1 MHSLI
6 LRSFLL
12 VSGLALLC
20 TSPSFA
26 QPSSL
31 PRTLHVLSLDQAIS
45 RSLGVGEEITLAEG
59 GVHAAEGNEEV
70 AFSGFLPQISAG
82 VNYTLTIKS
91 QYSGLSSLPDTGVE
105 GALAQIFKNFPFGKE
120 NQWNLSLN
128 ASENIFNGGR
138 LIALNDAAKARKKS
152 ADIDLTAAQ
161 AQLVLS
167 VTQSYYDAILADT
180 IVKISRDALD
190 QAQKVYDL
198 TNLSYQVG
206 EKAEFDA
213 LTAKVARDNQ
223 IPVVIQSEDSRAQA
237 YYRLKQLLN
246 YSLDD
251 SLQLTTPIVDSQAR
265 FAMMSDTATEKRSS
279 VIQAGLNIDAS
290 NAQVRI
296 AESAHWP
303 QISISSSYAPV
314 AYPNNFF
321 PNWSDWYTN
330 WTAAVNV
337 SIPIYTGGNISGNV
351 DMAEAAVEQAN
362 ARMEQAREAA
372 AMDSRVSYDALHSA
386 EANLRSTAS
395 TASEA
400 KRAYDIAAVRYA
412 QGISTEV
419 ELNDSRIQ
427 EEQARA
433 NSARA
438 VRDYQVARAKLALL
452 KDLPVNP
459 ALGSTN
465 SQSGMSQPQQSFG
478 TSSTMQA
485 VPLTFTPANTTTP
498 SLGSPTGQ

>member
-1 MHSLI
+1 MTSL
-6 LRSFLL
+6 SM
-12 VSGLALLC
+12 
-20 TSPSFA
+20 
-26 QPSSL
+26 
-31 PRTLHVLSLDQAIS
+31 TLHVLSLDQAIN

-82 VNYTLTIKS
+82 ANYTLTIKS

-198 TNLSYQVG
+198 TNLAYQVG

-251 SLQLTTPIVDSQAR
+251 SLELTTPIVDSQAR

-372 AMDSRVSYDALHSA
+372 AMDSRVSFDALHSA
-386 EANLRSTAS
+386 EANLRSTSS

-400 KRAYDIAAVRYA
+400 KRAYDIASVRYQ

-438 VRDYQVARAKLALL
+438 VRNYQVARAKLALL
-452 KDLPVNP
+452 KDLPVSQ
-459 ALGSTN
+459 GSVS
-465 SQSGMSQPQQSFG
+465 SQSSTSQSQQSFG

-485 VPLTFTPANTTTP
+485 APLTFTPANTTTS

>member
-1 MHSLI
+1 MRKFFSSHPLFLFGQAGLLTAILFVNGQALAQSEVHS
-6 LRSFLL
+6 
-12 VSGLALLC
+12 
-20 TSPSFA
+20 
-26 QPSSL
+26 
-31 PRTLHVLSLDQAIS
+31 LSLDDAIH
-45 RSLGVGEEITLAEG
+45 RALGVGEEIALAKG
-59 GVHAAEGNEEV
+59 GVQSAEGNQSI
-70 AFSGFLPQISAG
+70 ATSGMLPQISASG
-82 VNYTLTIKS
+82 NYTLTIKS
-91 QYSGLSSLPDTGVE
+91 QYSALASLPDTGVN
-105 GALAQIFKNFPFGKE
+105 GALNSLFKNLPFGKK
-120 NQWNLSLN
+120 NQWTLGLN
-128 ASENIFNGGR
+128 ASENIFTGGR
-138 LIALNDAAKARKKS
+138 LVALQDAAKARRQS

-190 QAQKVYDL
+190 QAEKVYQQ
-198 TNLSYQVG
+198 TNLAYQVG

-213 LTAKVARDNQ
+213 LTAKVSRDNQ
-223 IPVVIQSEDSRAQA
+223 IPVVIQGEDSRAQA

-251 SLQLTTPIVDSQAR
+251 SLELTTPIVDSQAR
-265 FAMMSDTATEKRSS
+265 FAMMSDTATERRSS

-314 AYPNNFF
+314 AYPNNIF

-351 DMAEAAVEQAN
+351 EVAEGSVEQAN

-372 AMDSRVSYDALHSA
+372 AMDSRVSFDALHSA

-400 KRAYDIAAVRYA
+400 KRAYDIASVRYA

-427 EEQARA
+427 EEQARE

-438 VRDYQVARAKLALL
+438 VRNYQVARAKLSLL

-459 ALGSTN
+459 IASSTN
-465 SQSGMSQPQQSFG
+465 N
-478 TSSTMQA
+478 SSSASSSMQGA
-485 VPLTFTPANTTTP
+485 
-498 SLGSPTGQ
+498 PTGQ

>member
-1 MHSLI
+1 MGDASIMGDANHI
-6 LRSFLL
+6 
-12 VSGLALLC
+12 
-20 TSPSFA
+20 
-26 QPSSL
+26 QI
-31 PRTLHVLSLDQAIS
+31 LSLDQAID

-70 AFSGFLPQISAG
+70 ARSGMLPQISASA
-82 VNYTLTIKS
+82 NYLLTIKS
-91 QYSGLSSLPDTGVE
+91 QYSGLTTLPDTGVI
-105 GALAQIFKNFPFGKE
+105 GDVAAIFKNFPFGKE
-120 NQWNLSLN
+120 NQWTLGLN
-128 ASENIFNGGR
+128 ASQNIYSGGR
-138 LIALNDAAKARKKS
+138 LSAQQDMAKARKRS
-152 ADIDLTAAQ
+152 AEIDLTAAQ

-198 TNLSYQVG
+198 TNLAYQVG

-265 FAMMSDTATEKRSS
+265 FAMLSDSSTEQRAS
-279 VIQAGLNIDAS
+279 VIQAALNIDAS

-296 AESAHWP
+296 AQSAHWP
-303 QISISSSYAPV
+303 QISINTNYSPV
-314 AYPNNFF
+314 AYPNNFL
-321 PNWSDWYTN
+321 PNWNDWYTN
-330 WTAAVNV
+330 WTAGLNI
-337 SIPIYTGGNISGNV
+337 SIPIYTGGNIGGNV
-351 DMAEAAVEQAN
+351 DMAEAAVEQAS

-438 VRDYQVARAKLALL
+438 VRNYQVARAKLALL
-452 KDLPVNP
+452 KDLPLTAAQVSMIP
-459 ALGSTN
+459 ESGT
-465 SQSGMSQPQQSFG
+465 SQSQANTAGFG
-478 TSSTMQA
+478 TSSSLSTTPTMMA
-485 VPLTFTPANTTTP
+485 PTNNSSP
-498 SLGSPTGQ
+498 SLGAPTGQ